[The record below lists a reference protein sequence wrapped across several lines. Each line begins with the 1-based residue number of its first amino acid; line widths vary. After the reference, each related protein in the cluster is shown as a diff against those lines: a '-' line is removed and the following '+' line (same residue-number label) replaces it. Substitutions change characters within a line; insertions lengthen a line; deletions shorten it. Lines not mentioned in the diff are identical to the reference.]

1 MKKKLVAVIYGGR
14 SSEHEVSVESAK
26 TVMDLAEKA
35 GFRALPV
42 LIGRDGRWSA
52 SDPRRGGKGPALIFD
67 PSDGALLRGRSR
79 VRPDCYFP
87 IVHGTT
93 GEDGVLQG
101 LLEMGGAAYAGCGVE
116 ASAIGMDKVL
126 SKKLVAERGVPVLP
140 HVLIEPS
147 EKGSAEKGLR
157 KAASL
162 PLPLFVKPVSLG
174 SSVGVTKVKSR
185 AALPAAVRRA
195 LKFDS
200 AVMIERGVDGAREIV
215 VGVLGEGASASAS
228 VCGEV
233 RPKGRH
239 EFFDYEA
246 KYLDDDGM
254 EFTLPAA
261 LPASVS
267 SALRGRA
274 TAAFRALGCSGM
286 ARVDFLLDPR
296 DPRRFWFCEINTAP
310 GFTSHS
316 LYPRLWN
323 ETGVSPG
330 RVVARLVKIGEA
342 RRSSR
347 ARLSIARK

>member
-1 MKKKLVAVIYGGR
+1 KKLVAVIYGGR
-14 SSEHEVSVESAK
+14 SSEHEVSIESAK

-35 GFRALPV
+35 GFSAFPV

-52 SDPRRGGKGPALIFD
+52 VDPRRGAKGPALSFD
-67 PSDGALLRGRSR
+67 PADGSILKGR
-79 VRPDCYFP
+79 VRIRPGCYFP

-93 GEDGVLQG
+93 GEDGALQG
-101 LLEMGGAAYAGCGVE
+101 LLEMAGTAYAGCGVE

-126 SKKLVAERGVPVLP
+126 SKKLAAERGVPVLP
-140 HVLIEPS
+140 HVLIEPA
-147 EKGSAEKGLR
+147 EKGSLERGLR
-157 KAASL
+157 RAASL

-185 AALPAAVRRA
+185 AALKAAVRKA
-195 LKFDS
+195 LRFGP

-215 VGVLGEGASASAS
+215 VGVLGEGASAASS

-233 RPKGRH
+233 KPKGRH

-254 EFTLPAA
+254 DFV
-261 LPASVS
+261 LPASLPAGV
-267 SALRGRA
+267 ARRLREHA
-274 TAAFRALGCSGM
+274 AAAFRALGCSGM
-286 ARVDFLLDPR
+286 ARVDFLADPR

-323 ETGVSPG
+323 ETGVSPE
-330 RVVARLVKIGEA
+330 RVVARLVRTGEA

>member
-26 TVMDLAEKA
+26 TVLSLAEKA
-35 GFRALPV
+35 GFSALPV

-52 SDPRRGGKGPALIFD
+52 SDPRSGAKGPALLFD
-67 PSDGALLRGRSR
+67 PADGSLLKGRSR
-79 VRPDCYFP
+79 LKPFCYFP
-87 IVHGTT
+87 IIHGTT

-101 LLEMGGAAYAGCGVE
+101 LLEMGGAAYTGCGVE
-116 ASAIGMDKVL
+116 ASAIGMDKAL
-126 SKKLVAERGVPVLP
+126 SKTLAAGRGVPVLP
-140 HVLIEPS
+140 HVLIEAA
-147 EKGSAEKGLR
+147 EKGSLERGLR
-157 KAASL
+157 RAASL

-185 AALPAAVRRA
+185 GELGPAVRKA
-195 LKFDS
+195 LRFDS
-200 AVMIERGVDGAREIV
+200 SVMIERGVDRAREIV
-215 VGVLGEGASASAS
+215 VGVLGEGAGAAAS

-261 LPASVS
+261 LPAGVS
-267 SALRGRA
+267 SALRDRA
-274 TAAFRALGCSGM
+274 AAAFRAIGCSGM

-316 LYPRLWN
+316 LYPRLWK
-323 ETGVSPG
+323 ETGLSPE
-330 RVVARLVKIGEA
+330 RVVARLVRIGEA
-342 RRSSR
+342 RRSAR

>member
-14 SSEHEVSVESAK
+14 SSEHEVSIESAK
-26 TVMDLAEKA
+26 TVLDLAEKA
-35 GFRALPV
+35 GFRALGV
-42 LIGRDGRWSA
+42 LIGRDGRWTA
-52 SDPRRGGKGPALIFD
+52 ADPRLGSKGPPLIFD
-67 PSDGALLRGRSR
+67 PADGSLLRGRSR
-79 VRPDCYFP
+79 LKPDCYFP
-87 IVHGTT
+87 IIHGTT

-101 LLEMGGAAYAGCGVE
+101 LLEMAGAAYAGCGVE
-116 ASAIGMDKVL
+116 SSAIGMDKIL
-126 SKKLVAERGVPVLP
+126 SKKLAAERGVPVLP
-140 HVLIEPS
+140 HVLIEAA
-147 EKGSAEKGLR
+147 EKGSLERGLR
-157 KAASL
+157 KAATL

-185 AALPAAVRRA
+185 AALGPAVRKA
-195 LKFDS
+195 LRFDT
-200 AVMIERGVDGAREIV
+200 AVMIERGVDRAREIV
-215 VGVLGEGASASAS
+215 VGVLGEGASAASS

-233 RPKGRH
+233 KPKGRH

-254 EFTLPAA
+254 DFILPAA
-261 LPASVS
+261 LPAAVAA
-267 SALRGRA
+267 ALRDRA
-274 TAAFRALGCSGM
+274 AAAFRALGCSGM

-323 ETGVSPG
+323 ETGVSPE

-342 RRSSR
+342 RRSAR

>member
-14 SSEHEVSVESAK
+14 SSEHEVSVESAR
-26 TVMDLAEKA
+26 TVLDLAEKA
-35 GFRALPV
+35 GFRVLPV

-52 SDPRRGGKGPALIFD
+52 ADPRRGGKGLPLLFD
-67 PSDGALLRGRSR
+67 PADGSLLKGNSR
-79 VRPDCYFP
+79 IRPACYFP
-87 IVHGTT
+87 IIHGTT

-101 LLEMGGAAYAGCGVE
+101 LLEIGGAAYAGCGVE
-116 ASAIGMDKVL
+116 ASAVGMDKVL
-126 SKKLVAERGVPVLP
+126 SKKLAAERGVPVLP
-140 HVLIEPS
+140 HILIEAA
-147 EKGSAEKGLR
+147 EKGSLERGLG
-157 KAASL
+157 KAAAL
-162 PLPLFVKPVSLG
+162 PLPLFVKPVALG
-174 SSVGVTKVKSR
+174 SSVGVTKVKTR
-185 AALPAAVRRA
+185 GALRAAVRKA
-195 LKFDS
+195 LKFDT
-200 AVMIERGVDGAREIV
+200 AVMIERGVDRAREIV
-215 VGVLGEGASASAS
+215 VGVLGEGLSAAAS

-246 KYLDDDGM
+246 KYLDDNGM
-254 EFTLPAA
+254 DFILPARLPAA
-261 LPASVS
+261 VCA
-267 SALRGRA
+267 ALRDKA
-274 TAAFRALGCSGM
+274 AAAFRALGCSGM

-323 ETGVSPG
+323 ETGVSPE
-330 RVVARLVKIGEA
+330 RVVARLVQIGEA